1 MRQVLLLG
9 TAMTLALAGS
19 SWAAETKSKQP
30 TKAPSATEVAP
41 VQTAQAAPTT
51 APTPAPT
58 PAAAE
63 PDKRDVESIVVT
75 ARKRKEKLFDV
86 PGPITAVSPSQV
98 DRLKMND
105 ARDLLTL
112 VPSAFLQENNAG
124 TARDISIRGVGTPTL
139 FAEPG
144 VALYVDDVFASG
156 LISFPAQFYDLERV
170 EVLRGPQGGLY
181 GRNAVGGAVNIIS
194 KQPEADFGG
203 YLKGTLARYDRYEV
217 QGAVNLPVSSEFGV
231 RLVGWHAD
239 QNEGEYFNPAT
250 GKYLDDV
257 RSTGGRAV
265 FAYNPSDAV
274 SMSLIVEQTD
284 ADIPGTYLYIPG
296 APQFETKKTVNRDT
310 QPENSYDTTRI
321 SAQAT
326 VKTNS
331 GDFTAV
337 VGNRTYNL
345 DGVEDTDLTASVAP
359 TAISPVGKIATTRKN
374 ETEANFVEGRWL
386 SPEFGNFSLLAGVT
400 YIDETASGDI
410 LTDLAGLGLSFGLPA
425 TLFIDNNQDVSS
437 VSAFTEGTLNVS
449 STVDLIGSLRYTSD
463 KKSVDFIFDSSP
475 LLGAFG
481 IPDQALKTD
490 KTFDNWSPGVT
501 VAWKPADDWRAY
513 AKIQTGFR
521 AGGFNF
527 NVGNVANIEYD
538 EEKSVNYEIGTK
550 YQLPDRVGTVGLTA
564 YYLTQDDILVPFF
577 DALQPPGLQG
587 YIDNAGKART
597 FGVEVEGNLTV
608 TDELSLGASIGYLD
622 GKFTS
627 GAQKDKVLPDAARW
641 TAAVTAA
648 FVKPIGSG
656 VDLLANASYTYRG
669 ETYVDAGNFQQREGN
684 NLINLSAG
692 LGFGNIEARIYGTNL
707 LDDDHQIAFG
717 GPGGVIRAQGRSY
730 GLTLL
735 ARY

>member
-9 TAMTLALAGS
+9 TAMTLAIAGS
-19 SWAAETKSKQP
+19 SWAAESETKHP
-30 TKAPSATEVAP
+30 TKVPSAAESAP

-51 APTPAPT
+51 APAPSEPAS
-58 PAAAE
+58 AAPE
-63 PDKRDVESIVVT
+63 KREVESIVVT

-86 PGPITAVSPSQV
+86 PGPVTAVSPSQI

-194 KQPEADFGG
+194 KQPEPDFGG
-203 YLKGTLARYDRYEV
+203 YIKGTVARYDRYEL
-217 QGAVNLPVSSEFGV
+217 QGAVNVPVSSDFGV
-231 RLVGWHAD
+231 RLVGWHVD

-250 GKYLDDV
+250 DKYLDDV

-265 FAYNPSDAV
+265 FAFNPSDAV
-274 SMSLIVEQTD
+274 SMSLIVEHTD

-296 APQFETKKTVNRDT
+296 APSFETKKNVNRDT

-321 SAQAT
+321 AAQAT
-326 VKTNS
+326 VRTKS
-331 GDFTAV
+331 GDFTAI
-337 VGNRTYNL
+337 VGNRNYNL
-345 DGVEDTDLTASVAP
+345 DGVEDTDLTASFFP
-359 TAISPVGKIATTRKN
+359 TVISPFGKTVTTRKN

-386 SPEFGNFSLLAGVT
+386 SPEFGNFSMLAGVT
-400 YIDETASGDI
+400 YIDENATGDI
-410 LTDLAGLGLSFGLPA
+410 LTDLETQAFAFGVPA
-425 TLFIDNNQDVSS
+425 TLFIDNKQDVSS
-437 VSAFTEGTLNVS
+437 LAAFVEGTLNMS

-463 KKSVDFIFDSSP
+463 KKAVDFAFDASP
-475 LLGAFG
+475 LLGGFG
-481 IPDQALKTD
+481 IFDQALKID
-490 KTFDNWSPGVT
+490 KTFNNWSPGIT
-501 VAWKPADDWRAY
+501 LAWKPADDWRAY
-513 AKIQTGFR
+513 AKVQTGFR
-521 AGGFNF
+521 AGGYNF
-527 NVGNVANIEYD
+527 NVGNVASIEYD

-550 YQLPDRVGTVGLTA
+550 FQLPEGLGTVGATA
-564 YYLTQDDILVPFF
+564 YYLTQSDILVPFF
-577 DALQPPGLQG
+577 DFLQPPGLQG
-587 YIDNAGKART
+587 FIDNAGEART
-597 FGVEVEGNLTV
+597 FGVEVEGSLRV
-608 TDELSLGASIGYLD
+608 TDELSLGASVGYLD

-627 GAQKDKVLPDAARW
+627 GAQKDNLLPDAARW
-641 TAAVTAA
+641 TTALTAA
-648 FVKPIGSG
+648 FAKPIGSG
-656 VDLLANASYTYRG
+656 IDLLANASYTYRS
-669 ETYVDAGNFQQREGN
+669 ETFADSGNFQRREAN
-684 NLINLSAG
+684 NLVNLSAG
-692 LGFGNIEARIYGTNL
+692 LGFEKFEARIYSTNL
-707 LDDDHQIAFG
+707 LDDDHQVAFG

-730 GLTLL
+730 GLTLM